1 MEKENIML
9 KIYEIIQNHPFLKV
23 EVASSQPLTPM
34 IGSEI
39 IKWFQGTSYSHVL
52 IIINDMV
59 FESSHTG
66 VVTIPLEEFLQTN
79 KIVNCIEIDK
89 SKVDFEFLFYS
100 LGKKYGYIQIFKI
113 ALKYLFMTKLKILKG
128 IGIKDQS
135 AKSLICSEY
144 VGKALRLSWVNDYT
158 DPEDIITY
166 LLSIKA

>member
-1 MEKENIML
+1 M
-9 KIYEIIQNHPFLKV
+9 KIYEIIQNYPYLKV
-23 EVASSQPLTPM
+23 EIASSQPLVPM
-34 IGSEI
+34 IGSEV

-59 FESSHTG
+59 FEANHNG
-66 VVTIPLEEFLQTN
+66 VVVIPLEEFLQTN

-89 SKVDFEFLFYS
+89 SKLDFEFLFYS
-100 LGKKYGYIQIFKI
+100 LGKKYGYTQIFKI

-135 AKSLICSEY
+135 SKSLICSEY

-166 LLSIKA
+166 LLTIKA